1 MLMIKLRDNR
11 GIVLIT
17 FYMAIALLITLG
29 IGLMT
34 VGIYENRFTERF
46 RDSKIAFNLAEAGAD
61 VAIVALRADPNYTGV
76 GYTALGE
83 GGYTVSVTTPP
94 TNPNWRRID
103 SIGYYPD
110 NNTASYGYTQRDV
123 ELYVQVS
130 PSNSGSRW
138 AMFGNSEVDLN
149 GTIYTDSY
157 DSRNGSYNIS
167 NANSNGDIG
176 TNSIERAA
184 LKLNVTGQTA
194 EVHGDFVAGRGGD
207 PNSVIDIN
215 GSVTPSPP
223 TRTTLSDAVTLI
235 TPQVPQSAISLGDVN
250 LRSGESLILNTGD
263 YHLTELRASG
273 SAAASGQPNA
283 IYANG
288 KVTLYVD
295 GDIDVKDFVILARD
309 INNNP
314 KPSNVTIKVIGD
326 HDVKLREDTNI
337 YGVVYAKDSEIKL
350 KQSTVYGAAVG
361 DEIDVDG
368 SATIHYDEALST
380 SGDYISGTTVDVLSW
395 REPNQ

>member
-1 MLMIKLRDNR
+1 MVILKLTDNR

-17 FYMAIALLITLG
+17 FYLAIALLVTLG
-29 IGLMT
+29 IGLIT

-61 VAIVALRADPNYTGV
+61 VAIVALRANPNYTGV

-83 GGYTVSVTTPP
+83 GGYNVSVTTPP

-103 SIGYYPD
+103 STGYYPD
-110 NNTASYGYTQRDV
+110 NNTTSYGYTQREV

-138 AMFGNSEVDLN
+138 SMFGNSEVDVN
-149 GTIYTDSY
+149 GTLYVDSY
-157 DSRNGSYNIS
+157 DSRNGQYGGANIT
-167 NANSNGDIG
+167 SNGDIG
-176 TNSIERAA
+176 TNSTANAA

-194 EVHGDFVAGRGGD
+194 EVHGDLVAGMGGD
-207 PNSVIDIN
+207 PNTVISIN

-223 TRTTLSDAVTLI
+223 TRTTLSETVTLI
-235 TPQVPQSAISLGDVN
+235 TPQVPQSAVSLGDVN
-250 LRSGESLILNTGD
+250 LRSGQSLILNAGD

-273 SAAASGQPNA
+273 GAAAGGQPNA

-295 GDIDVKDFVILARD
+295 GDIDVKDFVILAR
-309 INNNP
+309 NPSQNP
-314 KPSNVTIKVIGD
+314 KPSDVTIKVVGD
-326 HDVKLREDTNI
+326 HDVKLKQDTNI
-337 YGVVYAKDSEIKL
+337 YGVVYAKDSEIEL
-350 KQSTVYGAAVG
+350 KQSTVYGAVVA
-361 DEIDVDG
+361 DEIKVNS

-380 SGDYISGTTVDVLSW
+380 NGDYISGTTVDVLSW
-395 REPNQ
+395 REP